1 MKTFYLTRH
10 GQTDSNLNG
19 IIQGQSLDAPLN
31 EEGIKQAK
39 RIGSFLKDKDH
50 LIDRIISSDLIR
62 AYQTAEII
70 GEILGVGIETDVRLR
85 EMNYGAWEGNFLDEL
100 MKTPAGKIWQ
110 ENPSKWQ
117 IENSETV
124 KAVQDRIVNAI
135 TDYLQKF
142 EHPLVVSHGI
152 TISAFLLYV
161 NHLSLDEIKA
171 YVPKNTEIYNFSF
184 ENGEIKQNQ
193 FYSHSLESN

>member
-10 GQTDSNLNG
+10 GQTDSNLSG
-19 IIQGQSLDAPLN
+19 ILQGQSLDAPLN
-31 EEGIKQAK
+31 EKGINQAR
-39 RIGSFLKDKDH
+39 RIGEFLKDTDRS
-50 LIDRIISSDLIR
+50 IDRIISSDLIR

-70 GEILGVGIETDVRLR
+70 GEILGVEIETDVRLR
-85 EMNYGAWEGNFLDEL
+85 EMNYGGWEGNFLEEL
-100 MKTPAGKIWQ
+100 LKTPEGKTWI

-124 KAVQDRIVNAI
+124 KAVQDRIVAAI
-135 TDYLQKF
+135 IDYLQRF

-161 NHLSLDEIKA
+161 KDLSLDNVKE
-171 YVPKNTEIYNFSF
+171 YVPQNTEIYTFSF
-184 ENGEIKQNQ
+184 ENGKFKQNQ
-193 FYSHSLESN
+193 LPN

>member
-10 GQTDSNLNG
+10 GQTDSNLSG
-19 IIQGQSLDAPLN
+19 ILQGQSLDAPLN
-31 EEGIKQAK
+31 DMGMKQAK
-39 RIGSFLKDKDH
+39 SIGEYLKTQDH

-62 AYQTAEII
+62 SYQTAQII
-70 GEILGVGIETDVRLR
+70 GEILGVGVETDIRLR
-85 EMNYGAWEGNFLDEL
+85 EMNYGSWEGNFLDEL
-100 MKTPAGKIWQ
+100 MKTPEGKIWK

-135 TDYLQKF
+135 KDYLQRF
-142 EHPLVVSHGI
+142 DHPLIVSHGI

-161 NHLSLDEIKA
+161 KHLSLDEIKE
-171 YVPKNTEIYNFSF
+171 YVPQNTKIYQFSF
-184 ENGEIKQNQ
+184 EDGEFEECKK
-193 FYSHSLESN
+193 SSNI

>member
-10 GQTDSNLNG
+10 GQTDSNLSG

-31 EEGIKQAK
+31 EEGIRQAR
-39 RIGSFLKDKDH
+39 RIGEFLKNTDRS
-50 LIDRIISSDLIR
+50 IDRIISSDLIR

-70 GEILGVGIETDVRLR
+70 GEILGVEVEKDARLR
-85 EMNYGAWEGNFLDEL
+85 EMNYGGWEGNFLEEL
-100 MKTPAGKIWQ
+100 LKTPEGKIWI
-110 ENPSKWQ
+110 ESPSKWQ

-124 KAVQDRIVNAI
+124 KAVQDRIVAAI
-135 TDYLQKF
+135 IDYLQRF

-161 NHLSLDEIKA
+161 KDLPLDNIKE
-171 YVPKNTEIYNFSF
+171 YVPQNTEIYSFSF
-184 ENGEIKQNQ
+184 ENGKFKQNQ
-193 FYSHSLESN
+193 LLKK

>member
-10 GQTDSNLNG
+10 GQTDSNLSG

-31 EEGIKQAK
+31 EEGIRQAR
-39 RIGSFLKDKDH
+39 RIGEFLKNTDRS
-50 LIDRIISSDLIR
+50 IDRIISSDLIR

-70 GEILGVGIETDVRLR
+70 GEILGVEVEKDARLR
-85 EMNYGAWEGNFLDEL
+85 EMNYGGWEGNFLEEL
-100 MKTPAGKIWQ
+100 LKTPEGKIWI
-110 ENPSKWQ
+110 ESPSKWQ

-124 KAVQDRIVNAI
+124 KAVQDRIVAAI
-135 TDYLQKF
+135 IDYLQRF

-161 NHLSLDEIKA
+161 KDLPLDNIKE
-171 YVPKNTEIYNFSF
+171 YVPQNTEIYSFSF
-184 ENGEIKQNQ
+184 ENGKFKQNQ
-193 FYSHSLESN
+193 LLKQ

>member
-10 GQTDSNLNG
+10 GQTDSNLSG

-31 EEGIKQAK
+31 EEGIRQAR
-39 RIGSFLKDKDH
+39 RIGEFLKSTDRS
-50 LIDRIISSDLIR
+50 IDRIISSDLIR

-70 GEILGVGIETDVRLR
+70 GEILGVEVEKDARLR
-85 EMNYGAWEGNFLDEL
+85 EMNYGGWEGNFLEEL
-100 MKTPAGKIWQ
+100 LKTPEGKIWI
-110 ENPSKWQ
+110 ESPSKWQ

-124 KAVQDRIVNAI
+124 KAVQDRIVAAI
-135 TDYLQKF
+135 IDYLQRF

-161 NHLSLDEIKA
+161 KDLPLDNIKE
-171 YVPKNTEIYNFSF
+171 YVPQNTEIYSFSF
-184 ENGEIKQNQ
+184 ENGKFKQNQ
-193 FYSHSLESN
+193 LLKK